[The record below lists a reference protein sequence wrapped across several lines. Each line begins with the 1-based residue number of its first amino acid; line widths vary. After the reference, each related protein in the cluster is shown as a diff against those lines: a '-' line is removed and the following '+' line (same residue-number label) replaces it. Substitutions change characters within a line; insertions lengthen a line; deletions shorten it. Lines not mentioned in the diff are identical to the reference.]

1 MLPFPGGR
9 DRIEQQQREVGRG
22 AVGKFLFVER
32 RHAREIAAGQSR
44 GCHLLRPHT
53 FQAQFG
59 YGTRHRARQARRIG
73 HRLKV
78 RDGLRLQL
86 VDHAR
91 HHGLRA
97 QGAYGRQAGASQ
109 RPFGQIHR
117 QSGERHAMH
126 TYEAGAARC
135 AREIVGRAARLR
147 QHQDFRVALQR
158 REKLGR
164 AIEQNGVGGGLDQ
177 TAHLVAVY
185 QPVTEPRFMSQY
197 MERSG
202 GFR

>member
-9 DRIEQQQREVGRG
+9 DCISEQQGEVGRV
-22 AVGKFLFVER
+22 AIGKFLFVER
-32 RHAREIAAGQSR
+32 RHAREIAARQPR
-44 GCHLLRPHT
+44 GRYLLRPHA
-53 FQAQFG
+53 FQAQLG
-59 YGTRHRARQARRIG
+59 NRARHRARQAGRVG

-86 VDHAR
+86 VDDAC

-97 QGAYGRQAGASQ
+97 QGAYGRQSGASQ
-109 RPFGQIHR
+109 RPFGEIHR

-126 TYEAGAARC
+126 TQEAGAARC

-158 REKLGR
+158 R
-164 AIEQNGVGGGLDQ
+164 
-177 TAHLVAVY
+177 
-185 QPVTEPRFMSQY
+185 
-197 MERSG
+197 
-202 GFR
+202 